1 MFKLVEN
8 NSYNN
13 NVDIIKEF
21 DCFAELYEYLTINF
35 GFDSWNYVKYLEC
48 SQESEEDENIIDTF
62 QYLGINDAFNMADLF
77 ESGKVILYKMFNYE
91 NGETKAIV
99 TDDLLVCD
107 INYLLSVYGEVTTPA
122 GVKNQFEV
130 IE

>member
-35 GFDSWNYVKYLEC
+35 GFDSWNYAKYLEC
-48 SQESEEDENIIDTF
+48 SQENEEDENIIDTF
-62 QYLGINDAFNMADLF
+62 QYLGINDASNMADLF

-99 TDDLLVCD
+99 TDDLLICD